1 MMTRIATRLSSDA
14 GGAVRF
20 AVTLCVAVAV
30 VALVGFFTNHMPP
43 EWDMKY
49 YVDMARHGVI
59 GNPGLVAPF
68 AYRPGAPLL
77 VGLVARVAGLDVETT
92 FRACSYL
99 TSVLFIV
106 CAFYFA
112 VSQGATARSARVT
125 AVALAL
131 YLYIV
136 KWNAFA
142 GTMVDI
148 YAYPFLLLAF
158 WGLLRE
164 RFFLTVGVSAVGL
177 FFKEFLLLPLLVQAA
192 LMVFAGGQRRWPNR
206 LPRLGVIA
214 LVLVVCFALPRLSLH
229 VVATWQDV
237 DPVNNRASLWRLIS
251 YPASWRR
258 DLNIGFA
265 YVACWLPVLLLFN
278 ARRLRI
284 VRDRLRPQRL
294 LLGFYVAF
302 HFALVMYGGT
312 NIVIFVTYLLPVEI
326 LVLTTMLDEGGV
338 RPWEVALMLA
348 IVFVF
353 NRQWMPL
360 PLPENGLD
368 AYLDFYGGY
377 HMRLTARSLARMGEL
392 AADIVGFW
400 LVRRWLIGASVRP
413 GSPFS
418 TARAV
423 V

>member
-1 MMTRIATRLSSDA
+1 MNARVI
-14 GGAVRF
+14 RF
-20 AVTLCVAVAV
+20 AVTLGMAVAV
-30 VALVGFFTNHMPP
+30 VALVNFFTNHMPP

-49 YVDMARHGVI
+49 YVDMARRGVI

-77 VGLVARVAGLDVETT
+77 VGLVARVTGLDVEST
-92 FRACSYL
+92 FRACSSL

-106 CAFYFA
+106 CAFCFA
-112 VSQGATARSARVT
+112 VSWGATPRSARVT

-131 YLYIV
+131 YLYII

-164 RFFLTVGVSAVGL
+164 RFYVTVAVSAVGL
-177 FFKEFLLLPLLVQAA
+177 FFKEFLLLPLLVQAT
-192 LMVFAGGQRRWPNR
+192 LLVFAGGGRRWPSR
-206 LPRLGVIA
+206 LWRLGVIGC
-214 LVLVVCFALPRLSLH
+214 VLVVCFVLPRLSLH

-237 DPVNNRASLWRLIS
+237 DPLNNRASLWRVIS

-258 DLNIGFA
+258 DLNIVFA
-265 YVACWLPVLLLFN
+265 YVACWLPVVLLLN

-284 VRDRLRPQRL
+284 VVNRLRPQRA
-294 LLGFYVAF
+294 LLGTYAAF
-302 HFALVMYGGT
+302 HFMLVMYGGT
-312 NIVIFVTYLLPVEI
+312 NLVIFVTYLLPVQI
-326 LVLTTMLDEGGV
+326 LVLVTLLDEGDV
-338 RPWEVALMLA
+338 RPWEMGLMLA
-348 IVFVF
+348 TVFVF
-353 NRQWMPL
+353 NRQWQRL
-360 PLPENGLD
+360 PLPKDGLD

-392 AADIVGFW
+392 AAYIVVFW
-400 LVRRWLIGASVRP
+400 LVRRWLLGASVRP
-413 GSPFS
+413 ES
-418 TARAV
+418 TVSIAGAGVSRG
-423 V
+423 